1 MAGFQKGR
9 MAILPLQSC
18 HSAILQ
24 FHSVTKGINAIW
36 RARLIAVC
44 SFR

>member
-1 MAGFQKGR
+1 MAGWQYFNR
-9 MAILPLQSC
+9 RNAILQSC